1 MNASSARAEK
11 IRENYQQVLGEVA
24 AAASTVGRSPDSIR
38 VVAVTK
44 YVGVP
49 EALALVEAGCL
60 DLGESRPQSLWDKAL
75 SLPSS
80 VRWHLIGHLQRNK
93 VERTLPFVHLMHSL
107 DSMRLTDAIA
117 GEAHRIDA
125 RIAVLLEVHIAQDAS
140 KTGMRPE
147 EARLWLERYA
157 SDAGLRQRIELRGLM
172 GMSSLDADISQVH
185 REFASLRTQMEAWNE
200 LLGLQMTELS
210 MGMSQDF
217 AVAIAEGSTIVRIGS
232 RLFEGLP
239 EDDKP

>member
-1 MNASSARAEK
+1 
-11 IRENYQQVLGEVA
+11 
-24 AAASTVGRSPDSIR
+24 

-49 EALALVEAGCL
+49 EVVALVEAGCL
-60 DLGESRPQSLWDKAL
+60 DLGESRPQSLWEKAPL
-75 SLPSS
+75 LPET

-117 GEAHRIDA
+117 NEAQRTDA
-125 RIAVLLEVHIAQDAS
+125 QIAVLLEVHIGQDSS

-147 EARLWLERYA
+147 EARLWLERYT
-157 SDAGLRQRIELRGLM
+157 SDVGLRQRIELRGLM
-172 GMSSLDADISQVH
+172 GMSSMNADASQVH
-185 REFASLRTQMEAWNE
+185 REFASLRTHMETWNE
-200 LLGLQMTELS
+200 RLGLQMTELS

-239 EDDKP
+239 QADT